1 MNERAQ
7 SPGIAVILISLVI
20 AAIFVYLIF
29 FPALCNLF
37 GDLSTGVP
45 YC

>member
-7 SPGIAVILISLVI
+7 SPSIGIVLIALVI

-29 FPALCNLF
+29 FPTLCNLF